1 MCVRHEGQLFVILS
15 VFVHLSVCI
24 WPSTDWGD
32 KPKPID
38 GNWSTCSAWCS
49 CQIPSHGNLL
59 PLRHKERDCTN
70 LRPKKWRFS
79 IACEKPDVPRV
90 ATMIIFP
97 LAWSV
102 VEYKIRSW
110 RLCNQACAFFFF
122 RFGKFGF
129 QRFGPVYYFS
139 PFVKCS
145 HNFWLIQSPV
155 RPLLNLPPLLIFC
168 LLNEKKNPLPLRHY

>member
-32 KPKPID
+32 KPNPID
-38 GNWSTCSAWCS
+38 GNWSTCSAWSS

-59 PLRHKERDCTN
+59 PFRHKERDCTN
-70 LRPKKWRFS
+70 LRPKKWRCQLRARNQTYLGLRRWKYS
-79 IACEKPDVPRV
+79 PWNEV
-90 ATMIIFP
+90 
-97 LAWSV
+97 WSNTRFARNGFA
-102 VEYKIRSW
+102 IR
-110 RLCNQACAFFFF
+110 LMLFFFFFFF

-155 RPLLNLPPLLIFC
+155 
-168 LLNEKKNPLPLRHY
+168 